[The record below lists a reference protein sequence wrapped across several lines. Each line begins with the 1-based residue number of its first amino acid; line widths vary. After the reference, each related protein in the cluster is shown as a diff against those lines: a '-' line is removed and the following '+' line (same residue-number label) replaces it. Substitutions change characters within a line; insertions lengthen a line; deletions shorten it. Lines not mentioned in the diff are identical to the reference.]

1 MVCAEAICSSL
12 HGPHAERALVRPVL
26 GLLGCAEIFTKE
38 RDCRRKVAWLDVKSH
53 KSRWRHKRGAGLLAS
68 AVYKSQDVTSL
79 VQTIS

>member
-38 RDCRRKVAWLDVKSH
+38 RDCRRKVAWLDVK
-53 KSRWRHKRGAGLLAS
+53 
-68 AVYKSQDVTSL
+68 VTSQGGGIREVL
-79 VQTIS
+79 VCWLLQCTKVKMLRR